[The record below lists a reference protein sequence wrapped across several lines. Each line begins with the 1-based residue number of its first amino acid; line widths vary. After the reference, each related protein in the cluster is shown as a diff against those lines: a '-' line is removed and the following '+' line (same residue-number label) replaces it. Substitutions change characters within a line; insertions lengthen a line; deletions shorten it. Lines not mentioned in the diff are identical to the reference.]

1 MTFWLR
7 WWKPLTVTLL
17 AAALYF
23 GGMYRGHHGEVQR
36 QAVKQSKQVVKD
48 QKAVTQRAEVRS
60 HVEQDTQK
68 LPDAPIQRIGDAD
81 PATAAGRLSAWAR
94 DKAK

>member
-1 MTFWLR
+1 MKFWLR
-7 WWKPLTVTLL
+7 WWKPITVALL

-36 QAVKQSKQVVKD
+36 QAVKQSKRVVKD